1 MSFLLHT
8 HSHYLDWSG
17 TNPDKSRLTKLVR
30 SSRGFPLRL
39 TKRSWPSDLTGRTIL
54 SDALRFWL
62 NKIVMLQL
70 GINQTSKGLVVVLL
84 SLGLHI
90 LMMSLR
96 GESLVFQDQGALN
109 DREILLS
116 IAIYKFLVLWL
127 PI

>member
-1 MSFLLHT
+1 
-8 HSHYLDWSG
+8 
-17 TNPDKSRLTKLVR
+17 
-30 SSRGFPLRL
+30 
-39 TKRSWPSDLTGRTIL
+39 LTGPTIL

-70 GINQTSKGLVVVLL
+70 GINQTSKGLVAVLL

-96 GESLVFQDQGALN
+96 GESLVFQNQGALN
-109 DREILLS
+109 DKEILLS
-116 IAIYKFLVLWL
+116 IATYKFLVLWL